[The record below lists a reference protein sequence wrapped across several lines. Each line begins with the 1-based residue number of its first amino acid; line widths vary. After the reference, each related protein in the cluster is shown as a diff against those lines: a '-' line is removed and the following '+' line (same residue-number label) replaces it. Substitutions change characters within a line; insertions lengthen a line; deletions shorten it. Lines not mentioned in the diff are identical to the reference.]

1 VRVAIIGSGFSG
13 LGMGIALKREGLAD
27 FTIYDRAE
35 GVGGTWRHN
44 TYPGLACDVPSHLYS
59 FSFEPKRD
67 WSKRFSPRGEIADYL
82 EHCARRYGLE
92 PHLRLGTEVTT
103 VAFDE
108 PSRRWH
114 LRTADGRTDEAD
126 VVITATGQLSRP
138 AIPPLRCRE
147 SFAGTQFHSAQWD
160 HGHDLTGRDVAV
172 IGTGASAIQFIPE
185 IAPKVRRLH
194 VFQRS
199 APWVIN
205 KMDRDYP
212 RPASRAAQLLARA
225 GWWAYFEA
233 LIVGFVGPKPFL
245 APVYLSHKAILYSQ
259 VRDRALRAKLKPDY
273 QLGCKRVLISSDYY
287 PALGRDNVELVTDPI
302 REITPT
308 GVVTEDGVERAA
320 DTIIYGTGFR
330 ATEFLSPMEVR
341 GLGGQDLNEAWRD
354 GAEAYLGMT
363 VAGFPNFFM
372 LYGPNTNLGSGSIIY
387 MLESQIRYAT
397 DAVRR
402 LASNGRA
409 YIDVRPEVQRA
420 FDEEMQRRLG
430 DSVWASCASWYRT
443 ESGRVT
449 NNWPGFMSEYRRR
462 TRRLKPGDYRAVA

>member
-1 VRVAIIGSGFSG
+1 MRVAIVGSGFSG
-13 LGMGIALKREGLAD
+13 LGMGIALKRDGLTD
-27 FTIYDRAE
+27 FTIYDRAD

-44 TYPGLACDVPSHLYS
+44 SYPGLACDVPSHLYS

-67 WSKRFSPRGEIADYL
+67 WTKRFSPREEIVAYL
-82 EHCARRYGLE
+82 EHCARKYGLE
-92 PHLRLGTEVTT
+92 PHLRLGAEVTRL
-103 VAFDE
+103 AFDE
-108 PSRRWH
+108 ERRRW
-114 LRTADGRTDEAD
+114 RVETADGGVDEAD
-126 VVITATGQLSRP
+126 VVVTGTGQLSRP
-138 AIPPLRCRE
+138 SIPDLPGRE
-147 SFAGTQFHSAQWD
+147 SFAGTQFHSAQWNHD
-160 HGHDLTGRDVAV
+160 HDLTGRDVAV
-172 IGTGASAIQFIPE
+172 VGTGASAIQFIPE
-185 IAPKVRRLH
+185 IAPRVRRLS

-212 RPASRAAQLLARA
+212 RPAGRLAQRAARV
-225 GWWAYFEA
+225 GWWAYFES
-233 LIVGFVGPKPFL
+233 LIVGFVGPRAAL
-245 APVYLSHKAILYSQ
+245 APVWLSHKAILHWQ
-259 VRDRALRAKLKPDY
+259 VRDRRMRARLAPDY

-287 PALGRDNVELVTDPI
+287 PALTRDNVELITGAV

-308 GVVTEDGVERAA
+308 GVVADDGVERKV

-341 GLGGQDLNEAWRD
+341 GLGGADLNDAWRD
-354 GAEAYLGMT
+354 GAEAYLGMA

-387 MLESQIRYAT
+387 MLESQIRYAA

-402 LASNGRA
+402 LAGNGRA
-409 YIDVRPEVQRA
+409 LLDVRPEVQRR

-430 DSVWASCASWYRT
+430 DSVWASCSSWYRT

-449 NNWPGFMSEYRRR
+449 NNWPGFMYEYRRR
-462 TRRLKPGDYRAVA
+462 TRRLDPADYRALT